1 MTTRAPPLA
10 SMAAV
15 AAPRPDAEP
24 VTIAHKPS
32 FDIRISSR
40 DWPVEAHHIVPQ
52 NACKSAKL
60 RCAELMLTAAVPFM
74 PPLQGHLRTSALVM
88 AMAFPHHAV
97 QEKTQAGAWVPS
109 ESVRIETRN
118 AVAESENIVAET

>member
-1 MTTRAPPLA
+1 MTMRAPPLA
-10 SMAAV
+10 NMAAV

-40 DWPVEAHHIVPQ
+40 DLEPAVETHHIVPQ
-52 NACKSAKL
+52 IACKSAKL
-60 RCAELMLTAAVPFM
+60 RCAELMVAAAVPFM
-74 PPLQGHLRTSALVM
+74 SPLQGHLRTSALVM

-97 QEKTQAGAWVPS
+97 QENTQPVLGCQANRCGLKRGTLW
-109 ESVRIETRN
+109 
-118 AVAESENIVAET
+118 

>member
-1 MTTRAPPLA
+1 
-10 SMAAV
+10 MAAV

-32 FDIRISSR
+32 FDIRISSC
-40 DWPVEAHHIVPQ
+40 DLEPAVETQHIVPQ
-52 NACKSAKL
+52 NACKSPKL
-60 RCAELMLTAAVPFM
+60 RCAELMLAAAVPFM

-97 QEKTQAGAWVPS
+97 QEKTQPTFG
-109 ESVRIETRN
+109 
-118 AVAESENIVAET
+118 